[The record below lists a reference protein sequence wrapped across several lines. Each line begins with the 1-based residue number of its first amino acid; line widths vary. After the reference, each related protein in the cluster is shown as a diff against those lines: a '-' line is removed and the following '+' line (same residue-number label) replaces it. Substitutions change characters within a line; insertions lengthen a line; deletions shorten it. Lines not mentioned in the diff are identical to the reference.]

1 MKNAIIGLRI
11 DKRLKENLQV
21 QADMESRTLSNLIDV
36 ILQEWMLKNS
46 IKR

>member
-11 DKRLKENLQV
+11 DKRLKANLQV
-21 QADMESRTLSNLIDV
+21 QADKQKRTLSNLIDV